1 MEQVLCSSQDTPL
14 LRLFILKMQGLGFE
28 LCGCKT
34 GGRESNEVKMQP
46 WQAGGECDIKLPV
59 VPSHKWLN
67 EDLFM
72 FWMDV

>member
-1 MEQVLCSSQDTPL
+1 
-14 LRLFILKMQGLGFE
+14 MQGLGFE

-67 EDLFM
+67 EDLFI
-72 FWMDV
+72 FRMDV